1 MRVFVTGASGF
12 IGSAV
17 VSELV
22 SAGHD
27 VLGLARSDSSA
38 QAVEGA
44 GAQVHRGDLD
54 NLESLRAGAE
64 SADGVIHLAFNHD
77 FTDYTGAAETDRRAI
92 DALGEALAG
101 SDRPFVVT
109 SGLAGFAL
117 GRTMT
122 EDDAA
127 DLNSPRAS
135 EHAALAF
142 TSRGVRVAVLRLPP
156 SVHGEGDHGFVP
168 RLIDIARE
176 KGVAA
181 YPGDGANRWPAVHRL
196 DAARLFRLALESA
209 PAGARLHAIGDEG
222 VPVREIACAIGRHLD
237 LPVTAVPTEQAVDH
251 LGWLGVF
258 FSLDVPASSALTR
271 EQLGWQPTEAGL
283 LDDLG
288 QGHYFARR
296 ETAHRS

>member
-17 VSELV
+17 VTELIE
-22 SAGHD
+22 AGHQ
-27 VLGLARSDSSA
+27 VIGLARSDSSA
-38 QAVEGA
+38 RTVEAA
-44 GAQVHRGDLD
+44 GAQVHRGDLED
-54 NLESLRAGAE
+54 LDSLRAGAQ

-77 FTDYTGAAETDRRAI
+77 FTDYSGAAETDRRAI
-92 DALGEALAG
+92 DALGGVLAG

-127 DLNSPRAS
+127 DPNSPRAS
-135 EHAALAF
+135 ERAALAL
-142 TSRGVRVAVLRLPP
+142 TARGVRVSVLRLPP

-176 KGVAA
+176 NRVAA
-181 YPGDGANRWPAVHRL
+181 YPGDGANRWPAVHRF

-209 PAGARLHAIGDEG
+209 PAGTRLHAIGDEG
-222 VPVREIACAIGRHLD
+222 VPVRDIAGVIGRHLEV
-237 LPVTAVPTEQAVDH
+237 PVSSVAPEQAADH
-251 LGWLGVF
+251 FGWLGVF

-271 EQLGWQPTEAGL
+271 ERLGWRPTRQGL
-283 LDDLG
+283 LDDLE
-288 QGHYFARR
+288 QGHYFSNRA
-296 ETAHRS
+296 A

>member
-17 VSELV
+17 VSELIA
-22 SAGHD
+22 AGHE
-27 VLGLARSDSSA
+27 VLGLARSDFSA
-38 QAVEGA
+38 HAVEAA
-44 GAQVHRGDLD
+44 GAQVHRGHLENLD
-54 NLESLRAGAE
+54 SLRAGAE
-64 SADGVIHLAFNHD
+64 SADGTIHLAFNHD
-77 FTDYTGAAETDRRAI
+77 FTNYTGAAETDRRAI

-101 SDRPFVVT
+101 SDRPLVVT

-122 EDDAA
+122 ENDAA
-127 DLNSPRAS
+127 DPNSPRAS

-142 TSRGVRVAVLRLPP
+142 TSRGVRVSVLRLPP

-176 KGVAA
+176 EVVSG
-181 YPGDGANRWPAVHRL
+181 YPGDGSNRWPAVHRF

-222 VPVREIACAIGRHLD
+222 VPVREIAGAIGRNLG
-237 LPVTAVPTEQAVDH
+237 LPVTSIASEAAADH
-251 LGWLGVF
+251 FGWLGVF
-258 FSLDVPASSALTR
+258 FSLDLPASSTVTR
-271 EQLGWQPTEAGL
+271 ELLGWRPTRLGL
-283 LDDLG
+283 LDDLE
-288 QGHYFARR
+288 QDHYFDDRA
-296 ETAHRS
+296 A

>member
-17 VSELV
+17 VSELIA
-22 SAGHD
+22 AGHE
-27 VLGLARSDSSA
+27 VLGLARSESSA
-38 QAVEGA
+38 RVVEAV

-64 SADGVIHLAFNHD
+64 SADGVIHLAYNHD

-92 DALGEALAG
+92 ATLGGVLAG

-122 EDDAA
+122 ENDAA
-127 DLNSPRAS
+127 DPNSPRAS
-135 EHAALAF
+135 EQAALAF
-142 TSRGVRVAVLRLPP
+142 ASRGVRVAVLRLPP

-176 KGVAA
+176 TGVSAF
-181 YPGDGANRWPAVHRL
+181 PGDGSNRWPAVHRF
-196 DAARLFRLALESA
+196 DAARLFRSALESA

-222 VPVREIACAIGRHLD
+222 VPVREIAGAIGRHLG
-237 LPVTAVPTEQAVDH
+237 LPVTSTASETAADH
-251 LGWLGVF
+251 FGWLGVF

-271 EQLGWQPTEAGL
+271 ELLGWRPTRPGL
-283 LDDLG
+283 LDDLE
-288 QGHYFARR
+288 QGHYFHDRA
-296 ETAHRS
+296 A

>member
-17 VSELV
+17 VSELIT
-22 SAGHD
+22 AGHE

-38 QAVEGA
+38 QALEAA

-54 NLESLRAGAE
+54 NLDSLRAGAE
-64 SADGVIHLAFNHD
+64 AVDGVIHLAFNHD
-77 FTDYTGAAETDRRAI
+77 FTNYTSAAQTDRRAI
-92 DALGEALAG
+92 GALGEALAG
-101 SDRPFVVT
+101 SGRPFVVT

-127 DLNSPRAS
+127 DPNSPRGS
-135 EHAALAF
+135 EQAALAF
-142 TSRGVRVAVLRLPP
+142 TTRGVRVSVLRLPP

-176 KGVAA
+176 KGISA
-181 YPGDGANRWPAVHRL
+181 YPGDGTNRWPAVHRF

-209 PAGARLHAIGDEG
+209 PTGARLHAVGDEG
-222 VPVREIACAIGRHLD
+222 VPVWEIAEAIGRHAG
-237 LPVTAVPTEQAVDH
+237 LPVTSIAPEVAADH
-251 LGWLGVF
+251 FGWLGVF
-258 FSLDVPASSALTR
+258 FSLDVPAASTVTRALLAWHPSR
-271 EQLGWQPTEAGL
+271 PGL
-283 LDDLG
+283 LDDLEV
-288 QGHYFARR
+288 GHYFDDRA
-296 ETAHRS
+296 A

>member
-17 VSELV
+17 VTELV
-22 SAGHD
+22 GAGHE
-27 VLGLARSDSSA
+27 VIGLARSDSSA
-38 QAVEGA
+38 RAVEAA
-44 GAQVHRGDLD
+44 GAQVHRGDLED
-54 NLESLRAGAE
+54 LDSLRTGAQT
-64 SADGVIHLAFNHD
+64 ADGVIHLAFNHD
-77 FTDYTGAAETDRRAI
+77 FTDYSGAAETDRRAI
-92 DALGEALAG
+92 DALGEVLVG

-127 DLNSPRAS
+127 SPDPPRFS
-135 EHAALAF
+135 ELAALAF
-142 TSRGVRVAVLRLPP
+142 ASRGVRVSVLRLPP

-196 DAARLFRLALESA
+196 DAAHLFRLALEAA

-222 VPVREIACAIGRHLD
+222 VPVREIAGAIGRHLG
-237 LPVTAVPTEQAVDH
+237 LPVTGVAPEHAVDH
-251 LGWLGVF
+251 FGWLGVF

-271 EQLGWQPTEAGL
+271 ERLGWRPMHQGL
-283 LDDLG
+283 LDDLD
-288 QGHYFARR
+288 QGHYFSDRA
-296 ETAHRS
+296 A

>member
-17 VSELV
+17 VSELIG
-22 SAGHD
+22 AGHA
-27 VLGLARSDSSA
+27 VVGLARSDSSA
-38 QAVEGA
+38 LALEAA
-44 GAQVHRGDLD
+44 GARVHRGDLE
-54 NLESLRAGAE
+54 NLASLRAGAE

-77 FTDYTGAAETDRRAI
+77 FNNYAGAAETDRRAI
-92 DALGEALAG
+92 DALGDVLAG

-127 DLNSPRAS
+127 DPNSPRYS
-135 EHAALAF
+135 EPAALGLAP
-142 TSRGVRVAVLRLPP
+142 RGVRVSVLRLPP

-181 YPGDGANRWPAVHRL
+181 YPGDGANRWPAVHRF

-222 VPVREIACAIGRHLD
+222 IPVRDIAGVIGRHVG
-237 LPVTAVPTEQAVDH
+237 LPAAAVPAEQAVDH
-251 LGWLGVF
+251 FGWLGVF
-258 FSLDVPASSALTR
+258 FSLDVPASSTLTR
-271 EQLGWQPTEAGL
+271 ELLGWRPTRQGL
-283 LDDLG
+283 IEDLE
-288 QGHYFARR
+288 QGHYFEGRA
-296 ETAHRS
+296 A

>member
-17 VSELV
+17 VTELIA
-22 SAGHD
+22 AGHE
-27 VLGLARSDSSA
+27 VVGLARSDSSA
-38 QAVEGA
+38 QAVAAA

-54 NLESLRAGAE
+54 NPESLRAGAE
-64 SADGVIHLAFNHD
+64 STDGVIHLAFNHD
-77 FTDYTGAAETDRRAI
+77 FTNYTGAAETDRRAI

-122 EDDAA
+122 DDSANP
-127 DLNSPRAS
+127 NSPRGS
-135 EHAALAF
+135 EQAALAF
-142 TSRGVRVAVLRLPP
+142 TTSGVRVSVLRLPP

-176 KGVAA
+176 RGVSA
-181 YPGDGANRWPAVHRL
+181 YPGDGSNRWAAVHRF

-222 VPVREIACAIGRHLD
+222 VPVREIAGVVGRHLG
-237 LPVTAVPTEQAVDH
+237 LPATSVAPEAAADH
-251 LGWLGVF
+251 FGWLGGF
-258 FSLDVPASSALTR
+258 FSLDLPASSTVTGEL
-271 EQLGWQPTEAGL
+271 LGWHARRPGL
-283 LDDLG
+283 LDDLDE
-288 QGHYFARR
+288 GHYFDDRA
-296 ETAHRS
+296 A

>member
-17 VSELV
+17 VSELIG
-22 SAGHD
+22 AGHQ

-38 QAVEGA
+38 QAVEAA

-54 NLESLRAGAE
+54 EVQTLRAGAE
-64 SADGVIHLAFNHD
+64 AADAVIHLAFKHD
-77 FTDYTGAAETDRRAI
+77 FADFAGAAEADRRAI
-92 DALGEALAG
+92 ATLGGVLAG

-122 EDDAA
+122 EDDVASP
-127 DLNSPRAS
+127 DSPRFS
-135 EHAALAF
+135 EQAALEFA
-142 TSRGVRVAVLRLPP
+142 SRGVRVSVLRLPP

-176 KGVAA
+176 KGVAGF
-181 YPGDGANRWPAVHRL
+181 PGEGLNRWPAVHRL

-222 VPVREIACAIGRHLD
+222 IPVRDIAATIGRHLG
-237 LPVTAVPTEQAVDH
+237 LPVTAIPAERALDH
-251 LGWLGVF
+251 FGWLGAF
-258 FSLDVPASSALTR
+258 FSLDVPASSSITR
-271 EQLGWQPTEAGL
+271 ELLGWQPTRQGL
-283 LDDLG
+283 LEDLEE
-288 QGHYFARR
+288 GHYFAER
-296 ETAHRS
+296 AA

>member
-17 VSELV
+17 VAELV
-22 SAGHD
+22 GVGHD

-38 QAVEGA
+38 QAVEAA
-44 GAQVHRGDLD
+44 GAQVHRGDLED
-54 NLESLRAGAE
+54 LASLRAGAQT
-64 SADGVIHLAFNHD
+64 ADGVIHLAFNHD
-77 FTDYTGAAETDRRAI
+77 FTDYSGAAETDRRAI
-92 DALGEALAG
+92 DALGEVLVG

-127 DLNSPRAS
+127 SPDSPRFS
-135 EHAALAF
+135 EQAALAF
-142 TSRGVRVAVLRLPP
+142 ASRGVRVSVLRLPP

-196 DAARLFRLALESA
+196 DAAHLFRLALEAA

-222 VPVREIACAIGRHLD
+222 VPVREIAGAIGRHLG
-237 LPVTAVPTEQAVDH
+237 LPVTGVAPEHAVNH
-251 LGWLGVF
+251 FGWLGVF

-271 EQLGWQPTEAGL
+271 ERLGWRPTRQGL
-283 LDDLG
+283 LDDLE
-288 QGHYFARR
+288 QGHYFSDRA
-296 ETAHRS
+296 A

>member
-1 MRVFVTGASGF
+1 
-12 IGSAV
+12 
-17 VSELV
+17 
-22 SAGHD
+22 
-27 VLGLARSDSSA
+27 VLGLARSDLSA
-38 QAVEGA
+38 HAVEAA

-77 FTDYTGAAETDRRAI
+77 FTNYAGAAETDRRAI
-92 DALGEALAG
+92 DGLGEALAG

-127 DLNSPRAS
+127 DPNSPRAS
-135 EHAALAF
+135 EQAALAF
-142 TSRGVRVAVLRLPP
+142 TSRGVRVSVLRLPP

-176 KGVAA
+176 KAVSG
-181 YPGDGANRWPAVHRL
+181 YPGTGSNRWPAVHRF

-222 VPVREIACAIGRHLD
+222 VPVREIAGAIGRNLG
-237 LPVTAVPTEQAVDH
+237 LPVTSIASEAAADH
-251 LGWLGVF
+251 FGWLGVF
-258 FSLDVPASSALTR
+258 FSLDLPASSTVTR
-271 EQLGWQPTEAGL
+271 ELLGWRPTRLGL
-283 LDDLG
+283 LEDLEQGGYFDDR
-288 QGHYFARR
+288 A
-296 ETAHRS
+296 A